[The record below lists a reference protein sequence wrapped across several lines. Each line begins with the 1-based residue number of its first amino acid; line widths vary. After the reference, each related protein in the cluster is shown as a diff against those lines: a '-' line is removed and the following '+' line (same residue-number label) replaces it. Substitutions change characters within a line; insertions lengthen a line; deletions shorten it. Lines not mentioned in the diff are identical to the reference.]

1 MMKMK
6 NRMEKICEF
15 LSRTAPEWVLDKSAI
30 MGMTIGMTL
39 YFMIAAIPCIL
50 ISVYNKLSN
59 KRK

>member
-1 MMKMK
+1 
-6 NRMEKICEF
+6 MEKICKF

-30 MGMTIGMTL
+30 MGMIIGMTL

-50 ISVYNKLSN
+50 ISVYNKLSS